1 MEIDN
6 TSRDLDDQTDGEIA
20 IGPFGVLNL
29 TRDTAVPDQNKG
41 ENAHEIAGMKLGNT
55 ESVSDLTDAPFPE
68 LSTAEEV
75 LGNLDTYLQWADI
88 FNLDPPPVGW
98 TLTPPISGFE
108 EYGTIVTP
116 PSSADLPFLD
126 PQLEGIHAE
135 LTPHDLEGLDILG
148 EGPLLLRHFNEHV
161 VTRIIWLPM
170 TQKSPWTI
178 LNIPHAMLT
187 LDQIT
192 YMGQATVKHASL
204 GNLYGILACA
214 AFHLSA
220 NPNLIPDRPDQYW
233 TRLSAAAYEEGKSH
247 VNKSLELEHEG
258 PQKAKYKEQLMAM
271 ISVTTFTVSVILTHP
286 DFVTSTDIPLK
297 ILSNH
302 QRECRCHMVNMEYL
316 IRLRGL
322 VKPRISRRARLLH
335 YMYTWIRILTES
347 TLVLHHEI
355 SHTAPSKALWS
366 RRLDMEELTRLNQ
379 RRASVPTYEQNRGLD
394 DFLRVSETESDND
407 LNIDDPKDIQAGL
420 GDIHLVDSR
429 NHPEELHTMVNG
441 VSETWLGLLSQTTR
455 LANVLDQINCGSC
468 IVSPKRHL
476 ALQRRSLCLE
486 NMICTFTQR
495 ELPPSGG
502 DPKAHM
508 LRALNYAL
516 VIFFY
521 RRVRGVNPCILQG
534 YVKNIIHELG
544 SWDVELEKQA
554 LLGPGTAW
562 PAFVAGCEAIS
573 SEDRHGILFWLRKA
587 NSQSGF
593 SSYSSAAA
601 IMEEVWKIRDNYCG
615 TGNSPGSQPSPAAF
629 SWTDYSKQNLQWLL
643 LF

>member
-1 MEIDN
+1 
-6 TSRDLDDQTDGEIA
+6 
-20 IGPFGVLNL
+20 
-29 TRDTAVPDQNKG
+29 
-41 ENAHEIAGMKLGNT
+41 
-55 ESVSDLTDAPFPE
+55 
-68 LSTAEEV
+68 
-75 LGNLDTYLQWADI
+75 
-88 FNLDPPPVGW
+88 
-98 TLTPPISGFE
+98 
-108 EYGTIVTP
+108 
-116 PSSADLPFLD
+116 
-126 PQLEGIHAE
+126 
-135 LTPHDLEGLDILG
+135 
-148 EGPLLLRHFNEHV
+148 
-161 VTRIIWLPM
+161 
-170 TQKSPWTI
+170 
-178 LNIPHAMLT
+178 
-187 LDQIT
+187 
-192 YMGQATVKHASL
+192 
-204 GNLYGILACA
+204 
-214 AFHLSA
+214 
-220 NPNLIPDRPDQYW
+220 
-233 TRLSAAAYEEGKSH
+233 
-247 VNKSLELEHEG
+247 
-258 PQKAKYKEQLMAM
+258 
-271 ISVTTFTVSVILTHP
+271 
-286 DFVTSTDIPLK
+286 
-297 ILSNH
+297 
-302 QRECRCHMVNMEYL
+302 MVNMEYL

-355 SHTAPSKALWS
+355 AHTAPSKSLWS
-366 RRLDMEELTRLNQ
+366 RRLDMKELTRLNQ

-407 LNIDDPKDIQAGL
+407 LNIDDPKDIEAGL

-455 LANVLDQINCGSC
+455 LANVLDQIHSGSC

-476 ALQRRSLCLE
+476 ALQRRSVCLE

-495 ELPPSGG
+495 ELPPPGG

-544 SWDVELEKQA
+544 SWDVGLEKQA

-562 PAFVAGCEAIS
+562 PAFVAGCEAIA
-573 SEDRHGILFWLRKA
+573 SEDRHNILFWLRKA

-593 SSYSSAAA
+593 SSYSSAAG
-601 IMEEVWKIRDNYCG
+601 IMEEVWKIRDSYCG
-615 TGNSPGSQPSPAAF
+615 TGNSPGSQPSLAAF
-629 SWTDYSKQNLQWLL
+629 SWTDYCKQNLQWLL

>member
-6 TSRDLDDQTDGEIA
+6 TSRDLDDQTNRGIS

-29 TRDTAVPDQNKG
+29 TKHIAAPDQETRKEFHEAAG
-41 ENAHEIAGMKLGNT
+41 LELENTK
-55 ESVSDLTDAPFPE
+55 SVSDLTDVPFPG
-68 LSTAEEV
+68 LSTAEEM

-98 TLTPPISGFE
+98 TLTSPISGFE
-108 EYGTIVTP
+108 EHGTIVTP
-116 PSSADLPFLD
+116 QSSTDLPLLE
-126 PQLEGIHAE
+126 PQLDGLDTE
-135 LTPHDLEGLDILG
+135 LTQNDLEGLDILG
-148 EGPLLLRHFNEHV
+148 EGPLLLRHFNENV

-170 TQKSPWTI
+170 TQKSPWHI
-178 LNIPHAMLT
+178 LNIPHAMVT

-192 YMGQATVKHASL
+192 YMGHATIKHASL
-204 GNLYGILACA
+204 ANLYGILACA

-233 TRLSAAAYEEGKSH
+233 TRLSAAAYEEGKAH
-247 VNKSLELEHEG
+247 VNNSLELELEG

-271 ISVTTFTVSVILTHP
+271 ISLTTFTVSVPTNP
-286 DFVTSTDIPLK
+286 SFVTSTDIPRK
-297 ILSNH
+297 IISNH

-322 VKPRISRRARLLH
+322 VKPRVSRRARLLH

-347 TLVLHHEI
+347 TLVLHQEI
-355 SHTAPSKALWS
+355 AHTAPIKALWS

-379 RRASVPTYEQNRGLD
+379 RRAAVPKFEQNRGVD
-394 DFLRVSETESDND
+394 DFLRVCETESDND
-407 LNIDDPKDIQAGL
+407 LNIDDPKDDQAGL

-455 LANVLDQINCGSC
+455 LANVLDQINSGSC
-468 IVSPKRHL
+468 IVSPKRQI

-486 NMICTFTQR
+486 NMICVFTQR

-521 RRVRGVNPCILQG
+521 RRVRTVNPCILQG
-534 YVKNIIHELG
+534 YVKSIVSELR
-544 SWDVELEKQA
+544 SWDTELEKQS
-554 LLGPGTAW
+554 LFGPGTAW

-573 SEDRHGILFWLRKA
+573 SEDRHAILFWLRKA
-587 NSQSGF
+587 NNQSGF
-593 SSYSSAAA
+593 SSYSSAAG
-601 IMEEVWKIRDNYCG
+601 IMEEVWKIRDSYCG